1 MAVTLY
7 EFDHA
12 GGDSL
17 TFYDAVEDLRAW
29 NFSDRTSA
37 ISVTGHAAV
46 FYEGINFGGRHW
58 TLDPGNYT
66 TAELE
71 HRGIHN
77 NSISS
82 FVA

>member
-7 EFDHA
+7 QLDHA

-17 TFYDAVEDLRAW
+17 TFNDSVGDLRAY
-29 NFSDRTSA
+29 NFNDRTSS
-37 ISVTGHAAV
+37 ITVTNQAAV
-46 FYEGINFGGRHW
+46 FYEDINYGGRHW
-58 TLDPGNYT
+58 TLDPGKYT

-71 HRGIHN
+71 KLGIHD